1 MKTLILL
8 SIITIMSYKAN
19 YKIDFGKATGAQD
32 WMIVN
37 DGVMGGLSQSTAI
50 FTNNS
55 VLFKGSISLKNN
67 GGFAMIRSPKGN
79 YNLSHFKTV
88 KIKFRNKGSK
98 GRGFSL
104 RLTTSELYYKP
115 NYKHMFRS
123 ESQDWEIIELSLS
136 DFKEYTLGRLT
147 ASDISKEK
155 MKNILRIG
163 IILNDKIEGP
173 FEIEVDYIEFN

>member
-8 SIITIMSYKAN
+8 SFLSIMSNKTK
-19 YKIDFGKATGAQD
+19 YKIDFGKTSGVQD

-37 DGVMGGLSQSTAI
+37 DGVMGGLSRSTVV

-55 VLFKGSISLKNN
+55 VLFKGIISLKNN
-67 GGFAMIRSPKGN
+67 GGFAMIRSPKGEF
-79 YNLSHFKTV
+79 NLSQYSSIR
-88 KIKFRNKGSK
+88 IKFRS
-98 GRGFSL
+98 RGGKFSI
-104 RLTTSELYYKP
+104 RLATSELYYKP

-123 ESQDWEIIELSLS
+123 VSEDWEIIELSLS
-136 DFKEYTLGRLT
+136 DFNEYTLGRLT

-155 MKNILRIG
+155 MDKIIRIG
-163 IILNDKIEGP
+163 IILNDKKEGP